1 MPASAAFQQTAGE
14 NGGLQKLRNEELMGR
29 IIAVANQKGG
39 VGKTTT
45 VVSLSAALAL
55 AEKRVLIVDFDPQ
68 ANATSGFGFKDD
80 SERGTIYDVLADR
93 KTLGDIIISTEV
105 TFCYLAPS
113 EKNLSGAEVELAGM
127 AEREF
132 QLKAAIRPLIDEYDY
147 IFIDCPP
154 SLGLLTVNA
163 LAAANALLIPLQCEY
178 YALESVTELMET
190 LGQIRENL
198 NPSLAVEGILLTM
211 YDERTNLSRQVAE
224 EVRGYF
230 GDQVF
235 QTIIPR
241 NVRLGEAPSFGQPIL
256 LYDISSKGAAAYLQL
271 SKEVMKNEKKS
282 AWQGTSGSDS

>member
-1 MPASAAFQQTAGE
+1 
-14 NGGLQKLRNEELMGR
+14 MGR

-45 VVSLSAALAL
+45 AVSLAAALAL
-55 AEKRVLIVDFDPQ
+55 AEKRVLVVDFDPQ
-68 ANATSGFGFKDD
+68 ANATSGFGFKDTAD
-80 SERGTIYDVLADR
+80 RGTIYDVLADR
-93 KTLGDIIISTEV
+93 KTVGDIILSTEV

-127 AEREF
+127 ANREF
-132 QLKAAIRPLIDEYDY
+132 RLKEALETSVDEYDY
-147 IFIDCPP
+147 IFIDSPP

-163 LAAANALLIPLQCEY
+163 LAAAHSLLIPLQCEY
-178 YALESVTELMET
+178 YALESITELMDT
-190 LGQIRENL
+190 LEQIRQNL
-198 NPSLAVEGILLTM
+198 NPSLMVEGILLTM

-230 GDQVF
+230 GDKVF
-235 QTIIPR
+235 QTVVPR

-271 SKEVMKNEKKS
+271 SKEVLNNEKKS
-282 AWQGTSGSDS
+282 TWQGASGADS